1 MKTTLTHLAFLLL
14 FSYSGAQTIK
24 LDTIQARPNCAYFL
38 IETPEATKTI
48 LEFKTNDYSR
58 GIGPE
63 ITDLRNKK
71 TIKLSARENLQGG
84 FCDGIV
90 TSEDP
95 DGQSPGRLSIYQY
108 KNGNVVKQKVLEG
121 EDYYCVEFIN
131 DDYMLVS
138 NRMDLSIS
146 SLQLY
151 QIKKNKFINIQL
163 PSPVYESVLVS
174 FNETENVFA
183 IGGMVKGGYPENND
197 VFVVSTEGIPG
208 IQSSIRKNEGGMSN
222 IYCIQ
227 KDQVLVSIYDEQFLV
242 DTRERGRAIGQTDSK
257 LFFGAMVTPNHLL
270 CYSAPNDKGG
280 RTTQLLTI
288 SSDEINTMPSET
300 DFEFENLIIANYSS
314 FEGKAYAMDKKS
326 GIVFRNGIPLNI
338 QIGANPEFF
347 KRLFSSK
354 YNLLIS
360 KYHNYV
366 CIIQFSK
373 N

>member
-1 MKTTLTHLAFLLL
+1 
-14 FSYSGAQTIK
+14 
-24 LDTIQARPNCAYFL
+24 
-38 IETPEATKTI
+38 
-48 LEFKTNDYSR
+48 
-58 GIGPE
+58 
-63 ITDLRNKK
+63 
-71 TIKLSARENLQGG
+71 
-84 FCDGIV
+84 
-90 TSEDP
+90 
-95 DGQSPGRLSIYQY
+95 
-108 KNGNVVKQKVLEG
+108 
-121 EDYYCVEFIN
+121 
-131 DDYMLVS
+131 
-138 NRMDLSIS
+138 
-146 SLQLY
+146 
-151 QIKKNKFINIQL
+151 
-163 PSPVYESVLVS
+163 
-174 FNETENVFA
+174 
-183 IGGMVKGGYPENND
+183 MVKGGYPEKND
-197 VFVVSTEGIPG
+197 VLVVSTEGIPG
-208 IQSSIRKNEGGMSN
+208 IQSSISKNEGGMSN

-227 KDQVLVSIYDEQFLV
+227 KDLVLVSIYDEQFLV
-242 DTRERGRAIGQTDSK
+242 DTKEKNRAIGKSGSK